1 MTRLY
6 DAREQLRTIYRKGVT
21 VTAELIDRAA
31 AAEYLGVSPGTLAN
45 WQSTGFRRVP
55 HVKIGKRVRYRISDL
70 DAFIEQNLV
79 NPIEGDQGNER
90 G

>member
-1 MTRLY
+1 M
-6 DAREQLRTIYRKGVT
+6 
-21 VTAELIDRAA
+21 TAELIDRKE

-45 WQSTGFRRVP
+45 WQSTGFRKVP

-70 DAFIEQNLV
+70 AKFIEQNLV
-79 NPIEGDQGNER
+79 DPIEGDEGSER